1 MINKKISIIAMILV
15 VAAGSTIYGIIE
27 LAPPAITIGGG
38 HAQFA
43 DRTFAERI
51 DVSGIVVEGKI
62 TDLGVKLFTEE
73 STEMIDGKEVV
84 FDTRIVPKTEIT
96 IEISETFKDNYGL
109 DSKYV
114 TVYDRSHGGIG
125 SVNGKK
131 ALYTSP
137 YTIDY
142 KIGDKGFFLIENDR
156 GLWLMGYASFYSIED
171 GKNTIKTQLDK
182 EMGKNP
188 LELKDV
194 RDILL
199 KHKQAVQWFS
209 WN

>member
-27 LAPPAITIGGG
+27 LTPPIIIIGG

-43 DRTFAERI
+43 DDTFAEKI
-51 DVSGIVVEGKI
+51 DLSGIVVEGKI

-73 STEMIDGKEVV
+73 SIEMIDGQEVV
-84 FDTRIVPKTEIT
+84 FDTRIVPKTKIT

-114 TVYDRSHGGIG
+114 TVYDRLNGGIG

-137 YTIDY
+137 YAIDY
-142 KIGDKGFFLIENDR
+142 KIGDKGFFLIDNDR
-156 GLWLMGYASFYSIED
+156 GLW
-171 GKNTIKTQLDK
+171 
-182 EMGKNP
+182 
-188 LELKDV
+188 
-194 RDILL
+194 
-199 KHKQAVQWFS
+199 
-209 WN
+209 

>member
-27 LAPPAITIGGG
+27 LTPPIIIIGG

-43 DRTFAERI
+43 DDTFAEKI
-51 DVSGIVVEGKI
+51 DLSGIVVEGKI

-73 STEMIDGKEVV
+73 SIEMIDGQEVV

-114 TVYDRSHGGIG
+114 TVYDRSNGEIG

-142 KIGDKGFFLIENDR
+142 KIGDKGLFFIENDR
-156 GLWLMGYASFYSIED
+156 GLKLGGYTAFYPIED

-182 EMGKNP
+182 EMGKDP

-199 KHKQAVQWFS
+199 KYKQAVQWFS